1 MKHRS
6 RNHCYRKHP
15 GLEPRSDFTRFH
27 DRKVTQNFQTHTSNY
42 PLLTLRVLLFTF
54 NSKKLCS
61 VINNSYLCSVATEG
75 AQVFS
80 EFFIDISTMIDKALV
95 SQIAEKA
102 LEDSDLFLV
111 DVTVSKD
118 NRIVVEV
125 DSPGYMD
132 VEQCVAL
139 SHKIEAELDR
149 DAEDFELE
157 VGSAGL
163 TSPFKV
169 KAQFDKN
176 VGNEVEVLTR
186 DGRKFSGTLVE
197 TTDEGFTVEVP
208 RKVKKEG
215 AKRPVIEMQPEKLSY
230 GDAKSVKYVIN
241 FK

>member
-1 MKHRS
+1 
-6 RNHCYRKHP
+6 
-15 GLEPRSDFTRFH
+15 
-27 DRKVTQNFQTHTSNY
+27 
-42 PLLTLRVLLFTF
+42 
-54 NSKKLCS
+54 
-61 VINNSYLCSVATEG
+61 
-75 AQVFS
+75 
-80 EFFIDISTMIDKALV
+80 MIDKKLIEQTV
-95 SQIAEKA
+95 AEA
-102 LEDSDLFLV
+102 LEGTDMFPV
-111 DVTVSKD
+111 EVTVTPD

-125 DSPGYMD
+125 DSATAVD
-132 VEQCVAL
+132 IDSCAAL
-139 SHKIEAELDR
+139 SRAIEEKLDR
-149 DAEDFELE
+149 EEEDFELE

-197 TTDEGFTVEVP
+197 TTPETFTVEVA

-215 AKRPVIEMQPEKLSY
+215 AKRPVVEMQPETLKY